1 MFSFLQPKSCIG
13 IDLGAGGVK
22 LVELRQE
29 KNRPVLFSYGLT
41 SGKQDV
47 HQLVAQPDKTLTDLT
62 SRSAGQQDRKL
73 EKDKNKSTMDA
84 NQVEN
89 YASLIKEVCHASKTV
104 GKKAVVSLPVSAVF
118 HAIVTMPK
126 MDKKDFGLV
135 LKAEVKKLMPR
146 PLEEMALDY
155 QILPDVNNTAKA
167 QRVLVNAV
175 PKELVA
181 FYTSIFQKAGLVLEA
196 LEPESIALARSL
208 VGKDPAI
215 NMIVDVGAER
225 TNFFIIDQSVPVTHH
240 SIETGG
246 HKMDI
251 ILKNILGVEDI
262 MIEKIKYDLSTYL
275 SGGKNGMAPAE
286 FLQIFSPVIE
296 PILKEIEVSLELYL
310 RQSAN
315 MGRRPEKI
323 ILTGGAALLPYLS
336 TFIAEKFKI
345 KCYVGDPWARTV
357 YQNSLK
363 PVLNQIGPRMAV
375 AIGLALRS
383 MV

>member
-1 MFSFLQPKSCIG
+1 MFSLFQPKSCLG

-29 KNRPVLFSYGLT
+29 KNRPVIFSYGLT
-41 SGKQDV
+41 TGRQDV
-47 HQLVAQPDKTLTDLT
+47 HRLFAHPDKTSQDLVG
-62 SRSAGQQDRKL
+62 RAVGQQQDNKTVSQQ
-73 EKDKNKSTMDA
+73 DKQLDA
-84 NQVEN
+84 SQVDK

-126 MDKKDFGLV
+126 MDKKDFGNILR
-135 LKAEVKKLMPR
+135 AEVKKLMPR

-155 QILPDVNNTAKA
+155 QVLPDINNTAKS

-181 FYTSIFQKAGLVLEA
+181 FYTSIFQKAGLTLEA
-196 LEPESIALARSL
+196 LEPESVALARSL
-208 VGKDPAI
+208 VGKDSSI
-215 NMIVDVGAER
+215 NMIVDMGAER

-246 HKMDI
+246 YKMDI
-251 ILKNILGVEDI
+251 ILKNILGVEDDAV
-262 MIEKIKYDLSTYL
+262 EQIKYDLSAYL
-275 SGGKNGMAPAE
+275 SGGKNGMTPQE
-286 FLQIFSPVIE
+286 FLQIFTPVVE
-296 PILKEIEVSLELYL
+296 PILKEIEVSLDLYL
-310 RQSAN
+310 RQSVN

-336 TFIAEKFKI
+336 TFIAEKFQI

-363 PVLNQIGPRMAV
+363 PVLNQIGPRMSV

>member
-1 MFSFLQPKSCIG
+1 MFSFVKQKSFLG
-13 IDLGAGGVK
+13 VDLGAGGVK
-22 LVELRQE
+22 LVELKLE

-47 HQLVAQPDKTLTDLT
+47 HQLVASTEKTAQDLT
-62 SRSAGQQDRKL
+62 GQKNPTISVSV
-73 EKDKNKSTMDA
+73 KDKNKSQMDTA
-84 NQVEN
+84 QIDR
-89 YASLIKEVCHASKTV
+89 YAGLIKEVCKVSKTLS
-104 GKKAVVSLPVSAVF
+104 KKAVVSLPVSAVF
-118 HAIVTMPK
+118 HAVVTMPK
-126 MDKKDFGLV
+126 MNKKDFGTV
-135 LKAEVKKLMPR
+135 LRAEVKKLLPR

-155 QILPDVNNTAKA
+155 QVLSDGADAKA

-175 PKELVA
+175 PKELVT
-181 FYTSIFQKAGLVLEA
+181 FYTGIFQKAGLMLEA

-215 NMIVDVGAER
+215 NMIIDVGAER

-246 HKMDI
+246 RKTDV
-251 ILKNILGVEDI
+251 ILKNVLGLEDDVVEQV
-262 MIEKIKYDLSTYL
+262 KYDLATYL
-275 SGGKNGMAPAE
+275 NSGRNGLAPDE
-286 FLQIFSPVIE
+286 FLRIFTPVVE
-296 PILKEIEVSLELYL
+296 PILKEIEVSLELYM
-310 RQSAN
+310 RQSIN
-315 MGRRPEKI
+315 VGRKPEKI

-336 TFIAEKFKI
+336 TFIAEKFQI

-357 YQNSLK
+357 YQNGLK

-375 AIGLALRS
+375 AIGLALRN

>member
-1 MFSFLQPKSCIG
+1 MFSFLKPKSYLG

-22 LVELRQE
+22 LIELKQE

-41 SGKQDV
+41 NGVQDV
-47 HQLVAQPDKTLTDLT
+47 HQLVDNPDKTLRDLT
-62 SRSAGQQDRKL
+62 SQKVTVPPMSVD
-73 EKDKNKSTMDA
+73 KDKNKEQLNA
-84 NQVEN
+84 GQVDK
-89 YASLIKEVCHASKTV
+89 YAALIKEVCHISKTMS
-104 GKKAVVSLPVSAVF
+104 KKAVVSLPVSAVF

-126 MDKKDFGLV
+126 MDKKDFGNV
-135 LKAEVKKLMPR
+135 LRAEVKKLLPR
-146 PLEEMALDY
+146 PLEDMALDY
-155 QILPDVNNTAKA
+155 QVLPDVNNSKA

-181 FYTSIFQKAGLVLEA
+181 FYTSIFQKAGLILEA

-208 VGKDPAI
+208 VGKDTAI
-215 NMIVDVGAER
+215 NMIIDVGAER

-246 HKMDI
+246 RKMDV
-251 ILKNILGVEDI
+251 ILKNILGVEDE
-262 MIEKIKYDLSTYL
+262 MVEQIKYDLSAFF
-275 SGGKNGMAPAE
+275 SSGKNDIAPNE
-286 FLQIFSPVIE
+286 FLQIFNPVIE
-296 PILKEIEVSLELYL
+296 PILKEIEVSLDLYL

-315 MGRRPEKI
+315 AGRRPDKI

-357 YQNSLK
+357 YQNGLK
-363 PVLNQIGPRMAV
+363 PILNQIGPRMAV